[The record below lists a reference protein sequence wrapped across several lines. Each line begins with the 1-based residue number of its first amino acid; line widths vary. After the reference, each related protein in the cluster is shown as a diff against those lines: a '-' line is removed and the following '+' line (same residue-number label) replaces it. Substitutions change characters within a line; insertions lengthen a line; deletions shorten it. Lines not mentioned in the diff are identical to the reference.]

1 VYNSQ
6 LTRHVDAATAK
17 IAVADTVGASR
28 PLQYLAVI
36 VNVPPSSIIVSCTMK
51 REETVDYLANIY
63 SVVEADG
70 IVERVEQRVFEE
82 IATEIGAGYFER
94 SKAIQKSQSEE
105 LPVALELR
113 WSEQIR
119 NLEDMLFVAY
129 CDGTLEPTEKQAII
143 TYANFINIS
152 QTQLS
157 VIRADAKR
165 RFAEYK
171 G

>member
-1 VYNSQ
+1 
-6 LTRHVDAATAK
+6 
-17 IAVADTVGASR
+17 
-28 PLQYLAVI
+28 
-36 VNVPPSSIIVSCTMK
+36 
-51 REETVDYLANIY
+51 
-63 SVVEADG
+63 
-70 IVERVEQRVFEE
+70 
-82 IATEIGAGYFER
+82 
-94 SKAIQKSQSEE
+94 
-105 LPVALELR
+105 
-113 WSEQIR
+113 
-119 NLEDMLFVAY
+119 MLFVAY